1 MTLFA
6 SSASSAVILCD
17 TDDFT
22 HTWVELKALLEAV
35 KRCANKDIVV
45 KKFIQ
50 ILPLHPLLPQ
60 LIKDPLSVSP
70 IILASLIGYLL
81 LSRHWPSLQITI
93 ASQSLLSY
101 FSHSSVLGTAEGRV
115 LKALSLSLWNN
126 YTCLDAIR
134 SLACSYWYAF
144 LGWIILQWCV
154 WKSLASVRIISREFS
169 TFQLSHWLWPAKS
182 IQNAADGVPSRG
194 LTPAPRVPVGAIK
207 LRWIQYFSHNSWCA
221 TT

>member
-1 MTLFA
+1 MSLFA

-93 ASQSLLSY
+93 ASQSLLSS

-126 YTCLDAIR
+126 YTCLDATR
-134 SLACSYWYAF
+134 SLACSYRYAF
-144 LGWIILQWCV
+144 LGWIILQ
-154 WKSLASVRIISREFS
+154 
-169 TFQLSHWLWPAKS
+169 
-182 IQNAADGVPSRG
+182 
-194 LTPAPRVPVGAIK
+194 
-207 LRWIQYFSHNSWCA
+207 
-221 TT
+221 